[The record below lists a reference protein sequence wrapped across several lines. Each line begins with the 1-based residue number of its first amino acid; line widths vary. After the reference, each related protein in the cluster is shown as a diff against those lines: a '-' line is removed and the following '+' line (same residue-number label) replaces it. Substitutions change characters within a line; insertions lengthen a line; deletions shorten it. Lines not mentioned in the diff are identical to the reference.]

1 MTEAAEPQRRQL
13 STFARIAWGIVL
25 GFIVLH
31 GVTGLYYGHDK
42 MVSEAGLF
50 AASVAE
56 RGALLAGQENASPEL
71 LALLEGSFAE
81 VTIASEPAPVPSH
94 IWPHTDEI
102 RDAVVTRLHESGFT
116 AAEAVRVWY
125 AGHRGD
131 NRLFL
136 QLPLANGWLQ
146 IQAVHPGVTQG
157 HSMMAMF
164 WTTVMGVVV
173 LLAVLWSTRR
183 VTGHLPQFAL
193 AAAQVGRDS
202 SLSPL
207 PEKGPKEIR
216 RLSEAFNAMQRRVT
230 GLLDERNTML
240 GALSHDVRTLVT
252 RLGLRL
258 ETLEDDA
265 QREKAEAD
273 IAAITSLLDDAL
285 VFARED
291 ASEEAFREL
300 DLPSLLQSLVDD
312 ECTLGIPDVSA
323 LYVGPD
329 SLTITA
335 QPGALRR
342 AFANQISNAVRY
354 GGGVTVELRSSPDE
368 LVVDVTDP
376 GPGIPID
383 SRDLALKP
391 YVRLESSRSRD
402 TGGSG
407 LGLAIAAS
415 VIHRHRGS
423 IEFIDQPAGFTVRT
437 RLNLKAV
444 TPG

>member
-1 MTEAAEPQRRQL
+1 L
-13 STFARIAWGIVL
+13 STFARIAWGIVR
-25 GFIVLH
+25 GFVVLH

-56 RGALLAGQENASPEL
+56 RGALLAEHEHTSPEL
-71 LALLEGSFAE
+71 VALLESSFVD
-81 VTIASEPAPVPSH
+81 VTITSEPTPVPSH
-94 IWPHTDEI
+94 VWPHTDEI

-146 IQAVHPGVTQG
+146 IQAMHPGVTQG
-157 HSMMAMF
+157 HSMMAIF

-193 AAAQVGRDS
+193 AAAQVGRDMA
-202 SLSPL
+202 LSPL
-207 PEKGPKEIR
+207 PEKGPKEVR
-216 RLSEAFNAMQRRVT
+216 RVSEAFNAMQRRVT
-230 GLLDERNTML
+230 RLLEERNSML

-252 RLGLRL
+252 RLALRL

-300 DLPSLLQSLVDD
+300 DLPSLLQSLLDD
-312 ECTLGIPDVSA
+312 ERALSNRDVPA
-323 LYVGPD
+323 HYLGPD
-329 SLTITA
+329 CLTITA

-342 AFANQISNAVRY
+342 AFANLISNAVRY

-368 LVVDVTDP
+368 LVVDVIDP
-376 GPGIPID
+376 GPGIPVD
-383 SRDLALKP
+383 SRELALKP
-391 YVRLESSRSRD
+391 YVRLESSRNRD

-415 VIHRHRGS
+415 VIRRHQGS
-423 IEFIDQPAGFTVRT
+423 MEFIDQAAGFTVRV
-437 RLNLKAV
+437 RLKPLS
-444 TPG
+444 PCFSG